1 MKLFLFQ
8 LFRGLSYCHRRRI
21 LHRDVKPQNLL
32 ISEAGEL
39 KLADFGLARAKSV
52 PSHTY
57 SHEVVTLWYR
67 PPDVLLGST
76 NYNTSLDIWGV
87 GCIFVEML
95 NGYPCFP
102 GVRDIYDQLDK
113 IFRVV
118 GTPTEDTW
126 PGVSR
131 LPNYR
136 PHKMCYYRGQR
147 LGHAWPRLFDVPF
160 AESLASMMLQ
170 QRANKRVGADQAL
183 RHRYFSDLPGAI
195 YELRDGEWRGGEG
208 GGEKRLTTVGSM
220 HFNFFFSLCS
230 LQKSRCSPYL
240 E

>member
-1 MKLFLFQ
+1 M
-8 LFRGLSYCHRRRI
+8 I
-21 LHRDVKPQNLL
+21 P
-32 ISEAGEL
+32 
-39 KLADFGLARAKSV
+39 GLARAKSV

-131 LPNYR
+131 LPNYK

-183 RHRYFSDLPGAI
+183 RHRYFSDLPAAI
-195 YELRDGEWRGGEG
+195 YELRDGELSCKYGKILRGGEI
-208 GGEKRLTTVGSM
+208 
-220 HFNFFFSLCS
+220 
-230 LQKSRCSPYL
+230 
-240 E
+240 